1 MSSECHIFHIH
12 QLSNIGPISES
23 RIGGEIFIDI
33 ETVGRAPPCKEP
45 QPARYQIVSVDD
57 PWRPPTSSIILHRIV
72 LTAKRI
78 NSVRNAGGNFF
89 DDHQSLVSFL
99 SQRLT
104 LAETQAL
111 HFLMNR
117 SGCNYTAQATSVNLK
132 MNSVRATRARTIN
145 RANRLSPCSVKVTFF
160 HHVAIVIYSR
170 KPFSHFF
177 FYLHGVVFLR
187 PIKPSLMT
195 S

>member
-1 MSSECHIFHIH
+1 MSVTFSHSEAVQFPKV
-12 QLSNIGPISES
+12 G
-23 RIGGEIFIDI
+23 IGGEFFIDI
-33 ETVGRAPPCKEP
+33 ETVGRAPPSKESP
-45 QPARYQIVSVDD
+45 NQPGIKSFPSTALDD
-57 PWRPPTSSIILHRIV
+57 RQRAAPFCIASYSP
-72 LTAKRI
+72 RI

-132 MNSVRATRARTIN
+132 INSVRATRARTIN

>member
-1 MSSECHIFHIH
+1 MFSGIYRYSVLPRASSTEE
-12 QLSNIGPISES
+12 QRTPTRQVSN
-23 RIGGEIFIDI
+23 RF
-33 ETVGRAPPCKEP
+33 R
-45 QPARYQIVSVDD
+45 R
-57 PWRPPTSSIILHRIV
+57 RPVTTANEQHHSARIV